1 MIQVGSL
8 VRSRNNNL
16 GIGKVTQISEQS
28 VVVEYFC
35 SLGKQIQNTLPLISL
50 SQVKIQRQ
58 TRCYI
63 KLENEDRWGIGR
75 IFAWDEDNDV
85 YQIDLPDKKTVLV
98 TEQEV
103 YVRCDLP
110 IEDPI
115 DILAMKGQETPYFH
129 ERRLALVNC
138 LMSQRAVSRG
148 MTGLLSANI
157 KLYPHQVEV
166 IRRVLEDP
174 IQRYLLADDEG
185 LGKTIEA
192 GAILRQYLLDEPQG
206 TALVVVPQY
215 LLEQWHQELENKFY
229 ISHFPDR
236 VKVVAVEDV
245 QKINRNA
252 DINFV
257 ILDQADKI
265 AAMAYSFDASQ
276 RQSFAIYKHIAH
288 KCDRLLL
295 LTGTPLLNHERDYLA
310 MLHLLDPD
318 IYRMDDL
325 TSFRTKVQN
334 RAAIGKILLSLE
346 NADSV
351 VLKDNLNQLQKLF
364 PKDTYLLNLA
374 DQRENLQTATDQD
387 KIIKAIRTHISD
399 THRLHRR
406 ILRNRAA
413 SVEDVIFERNITP
426 KAEYDLDERSIDIHE
441 LIEKW
446 RSVAPN
452 EKEYQRI
459 FLLLFLASG
468 TWLGLLEQVITAR
481 LKNVAGKEL
490 IQDFDEESIS
500 MLTDTPKFASEEEI
514 LESLLKIVR
523 QPSEDGDRI
532 ELLKT
537 VLLYHLSERFNLQ
550 SYRSNLSKLLEQ
562 VQRRITRPIPGDTLA
577 KIVIFT
583 SFPQVGAEI
592 VRCLRSSFGK
602 ATVATH
608 QVGQTRAE
616 VEKNLKQFKN
626 DPKCFILVCDSAA
639 EEGRSLQF
647 ADWMIHFDIPW
658 SPNRLEKRISRI
670 DSIYTTHKS
679 ELTVFAGADLE
690 DSPHDAW
697 YRLLKEGLTIFQ
709 QSITNFQSYLD
720 KKLPQLEA
728 KLFETGAN
736 GLVESIEQI
745 QGDIAAEKVKLNEQN
760 VLDEI
765 DILDEDATQYFT
777 ALDNYDAQYQEI
789 QRCVEGWICD
799 ALEFKQVYKTDFTGI
814 QRYQPTMRTLIP
826 VDELRTYFNT
836 FAETFGTFNRQL
848 ANQNSDINLYRIG
861 EEFLESLASYI
872 HWDDRGQAFALWRF
886 DKSWDNSQGKE
897 WFGFRFNYIIEANLT
912 YLKDDTK
919 YHILK
924 RRADGL
930 FPPIVESIFVDAV
943 EPMSV
948 VQNEELLII
957 LQRPYKGKGG
967 IQYRDY
973 NLAKTRL
980 SIIDSFVEANKWQ
993 DFCYQARQTSLEL
1006 LQERPDFLELCEK
1019 QAKIAEDKLNK
1030 RVEQLQLRLNQLLEN
1045 KERSN
1050 SELAEEIET
1059 ETDLIQLIV
1068 EGIRHPS
1075 IRLDS
1080 VGFIVVS
1087 GCPPTQSD
1095 EEGDIF

>member
-8 VRSRNNNL
+8 VRSRSNNL
-16 GIGKVTQISEQS
+16 GIGKVTQIAQQS

-35 SLGKQIQNTLPLISL
+35 SLGKQIEYTLPLISL

-63 KLENEDRWGIGR
+63 KLQNEDRWGIGR
-75 IFAWDEDNDV
+75 IFTWDEDNDL
-85 YQIDLPDKKTVLV
+85 YQVDLPDKKTVLV

-157 KLYPHQVEV
+157 KLYAHQVEV

-206 TALVVVPQY
+206 IALVVVPQY

-236 VKVVAVEDV
+236 VKVVAVEDL

-252 DINFV
+252 DINFL

-276 RQSFAIYKHIAH
+276 RQGFAIYKHIAH

-295 LTGTPLLNHERDYLA
+295 LSSTTLLNHERDYLA

-325 TSFRTKVQN
+325 PSFRAKVQN
-334 RAAIGKILLSLE
+334 RAPIGRILLSLE
-346 NADSV
+346 DADPLV
-351 VLKDNLNQLQKLF
+351 RKDNLNQLRTLF
-364 PKDTYLLNLA
+364 PKDAYLLDLA
-374 DQRENLQTATDQD
+374 DKLEIQTVTDQD
-387 KIIKAIRTHISD
+387 KIIRAIRTHISD

-406 ILRNRAA
+406 ILRNRPT
-413 SVEDVIFERNITP
+413 SVEDVIFDRNIIP

-446 RSVAPN
+446 RSVAPK
-452 EKEYQRI
+452 EKQYQRI

-481 LKNVAGKEL
+481 LKNVARKEL

-537 VLLYHLSERFNLQ
+537 VLLYHLSEGFNLQ

-562 VQRRITRPIPGDTLA
+562 VQRRITRPIPGDTLP
-577 KIVIFT
+577 KIVVFT

-592 VRCLRSSFGK
+592 IRCLRNSFGK
-602 ATVATH
+602 ATVATNH
-608 QVGQTRAE
+608 FGQTRSE

-626 DPKCFILVCDSAA
+626 DPKCFILVCDSAG

-647 ADWMIHFDIPW
+647 ADWIIHFDIPW

-670 DSIYTTHKS
+670 DSIYNTHKI

-697 YRLLKEGLTIFQ
+697 YQLLKEGLTIFHR
-709 QSITNFQSYLD
+709 SITSLQFYVD
-720 KKLPQLEA
+720 KKLPQIEA
-728 KLFETGAN
+728 KLFENGAN
-736 GLVESIEQI
+736 GLTESIEQI
-745 QGDIAAEKVKLNEQN
+745 QNEIATEKVKLSEQN

-765 DILDEDATQYFT
+765 DILDEDATEYFT
-777 ALDNYDAQYQEI
+777 ALDNYDAQHQEI

-799 ALEFKQVYKTDFTGI
+799 ALEFKQVYKTDFSGV
-814 QRYQPTMRTLIP
+814 QRYQPTMRTLVP

-836 FAETFGTFNRQL
+836 FTETFGTFNRKL
-848 ANQNSDINLYRIG
+848 ANENSEINLYRIG

-886 DKSWDNSQGKE
+886 DKSWDNSEGKE
-897 WFGFRFNYIIEANLT
+897 WFGFRFNYIIEADLT
-912 YLKDDTK
+912 YLKDDAK

-924 RRADGL
+924 RRVDGL
-930 FPPIVESIFVDAV
+930 FPPIIQSIFVDAV

-948 VQNEELLII
+948 VQNEELLTI
-957 LQRPYKGKGG
+957 LQGPYRGKGG
-967 IQYRDY
+967 SQYRDY
-973 NLAKTRL
+973 NLAKSRL
-980 SIIDSFVEANKWQ
+980 SIIDNFVEANKWQ

-1006 LQERPDFLELCEK
+1006 LQQRPDFIELCEK
-1019 QAKIAEDKLNK
+1019 QAIIAEQKLSK
-1030 RVEQLQLRLNQLLEN
+1030 HVEQLQLRLNQLVEN
-1045 KERSN
+1045 KERSD

-1059 ETDLIQLIV
+1059 ETDLIQVII

-1087 GCPPTQSD
+1087 GCPPTQS
-1095 EEGDIF
+1095 EEESDYL

>member
-35 SLGKQIQNTLPLISL
+35 SLGKQISNTLPLISL
-50 SQVKIQRQ
+50 SKVRIQRQ

-63 KLENEDRWGIGR
+63 KLDNEDRWGIGR
-75 IFAWDEDNDV
+75 IFTWDEDNDL
-85 YQIDLPDKKTVLV
+85 YQVDLPDKKTVLV

-148 MTGLLSANI
+148 MTGLISANI

-257 ILDQADKI
+257 IFDEAEKI

-276 RQSFAIYKHIAH
+276 RQRFAVYKHIAH

-295 LTGTPLLNHERDYLA
+295 LTATPLLNHERDYLA
-310 MLHLLDPD
+310 MLHLLEPD

-325 TSFRTKVQN
+325 ASFRAKVQN
-334 RAAIGKILLSLE
+334 RAAIGQILLSLE
-346 NADSV
+346 DADSV
-351 VLKDNLNQLQKLF
+351 VRKDNLSQLQKLF
-364 PKDTYLLNLA
+364 PKDAYLLNLA
-374 DQRENLQTATDQD
+374 DKLETQTASDQD
-387 KIIKAIRTHISD
+387 KLVREIRTHISD

-406 ILRNRAA
+406 ILRNRPA
-413 SVEDVIFERNITP
+413 SVEDVIWERNISP

-441 LIEKW
+441 SIEKW
-446 RSVAPN
+446 RSLAPN

-481 LKNVAGKEL
+481 LKKVARKEL
-490 IQDFDEESIS
+490 IQDFDDESIS
-500 MLTDTPKFASEEEI
+500 MLTDTPKFAGEEEI
-514 LESLLKIVR
+514 LESLLKIIR

-562 VQRRITRPIPGDTLA
+562 VQRRLTRPIPGDTLP
-577 KIVIFT
+577 KIVVFT

-602 ATVATH
+602 TTVATH
-608 QVGQTRAE
+608 QIGQNAE

-626 DPKCFILVCDSAA
+626 DSKCFILVCDSAG

-647 ADWMIHFDIPW
+647 ADWIIHFDIPW

-670 DSIYTTHKS
+670 DSIYTTQKI

-697 YRLLKEGLTIFQ
+697 YRLLKEGLAVFQ
-709 QSITNFQSYLD
+709 QSITSLQFYVD

-736 GLVESIEQI
+736 GLIESIEQI
-745 QGDIAAEKVKLNEQN
+745 QDEIAAEKVKVNEQN

-765 DILDEDATQYFT
+765 DILDEDAIQYFT
-777 ALDNYDAQYQEI
+777 ALDNYDAQYQQI

-799 ALEFKQVYKTDFTGI
+799 ALEFKQVYKTDFSGV
-814 QRYQPTMRTLIP
+814 QRYQPTMRTLVP

-836 FAETFGTFNRQL
+836 FAETFGTFNRKL
-848 ANQNSDINLYRIG
+848 ANENSDINLYRIG
-861 EEFLESLASYI
+861 EEFIESLASYI
-872 HWDDRGQAFALWRF
+872 NWDDRGQAFALWRF

-919 YHILK
+919 YQILK

-930 FPPIVESIFVDAV
+930 FPPKIESIFVDV
-943 EPMSV
+943 ERMSL
-948 VQNEELLII
+948 VQDEELLTI
-957 LQRPYKGKGG
+957 LQRPYKGKGST
-967 IQYRDY
+967 QHRDY
-973 NLAKTRL
+973 NLAKSRL
-980 SIIDSFVEANKWQ
+980 SIIDNFVEANKWQ

-1006 LQERPDFLELCEK
+1006 LQQRPDFVELCEK
-1019 QAKIAEDKLNK
+1019 QATIAEHKLSK
-1030 RVEQLQLRLNQLLEN
+1030 RVEQLQLRLNQLVEN

-1050 SELAEEIET
+1050 SELEEEIET
-1059 ETDLIQLIV
+1059 ETDLIQLII

-1087 GCPPTQSD
+1087 GCPPTQVEEESD
-1095 EEGDIF
+1095 NS

>member
-50 SQVKIQRQ
+50 SQVRIQRQ

-75 IFAWDEDNDV
+75 IFTWDEDNDL
-85 YQIDLPDKKTVLV
+85 YQVDLPDKKTVLV

-192 GAILRQYLLDEPQG
+192 GAILRQYLLDESQG
-206 TALVVVPQY
+206 TALVVVPKY

-257 ILDQADKI
+257 IFDEADKI

-276 RQSFAIYKHIAH
+276 RQRFAVYKHIAH

-295 LTGTPLLNHERDYLA
+295 LTATPLLNHERDYLA
-310 MLHLLDPD
+310 MLHLLEPD

-325 TSFRTKVQN
+325 ALFRAKVQN

-346 NADSV
+346 DADSV
-351 VLKDNLNQLQKLF
+351 VLKDNLNQLRTLF
-364 PKDTYLLNLA
+364 PKDAYLLDLA
-374 DQRENLQTATDQD
+374 DKLETKTATDQD
-387 KIIKAIRTHISD
+387 KIIREIRTHISD

-406 ILRNRAA
+406 ILRNRPA
-413 SVEDVIFERNITP
+413 SVEDVIWERNISP

-441 LIEKW
+441 SIEKW
-446 RSVAPN
+446 RSLAPN

-481 LKNVAGKEL
+481 LKNVARKEL
-490 IQDFDEESIS
+490 IQDFDEESINT
-500 MLTDTPKFASEEEI
+500 LTDTPKFAGEEEI

-562 VQRRITRPIPGDTLA
+562 VQRRITRPIPGDTLP
-577 KIVIFT
+577 KIVVFT

-592 VRCLRSSFGK
+592 VRCLRNSFGK
-602 ATVATH
+602 AIATH
-608 QVGQTRAE
+608 QLGQTSAE

-626 DPKCFILVCDSAA
+626 DSKCFILVCDSAG

-647 ADWMIHFDIPW
+647 ADWIIHFDIPW

-670 DSIYTTHKS
+670 DSIYNTQKI

-697 YRLLKEGLTIFQ
+697 YRLLKEGLAVFHR
-709 QSITNFQSYLD
+709 SITSLEFYVD

-736 GLVESIEQI
+736 GLIEILQQI
-745 QGDIAAEKVKLNEQN
+745 QDEIAAEKIKLSQQN

-765 DILDEDATQYFT
+765 DIFDEDAIQYFT

-789 QRCVEGWICD
+789 QRSVEQWICD

-814 QRYQPTMRTLIP
+814 QRYQPTMRTLVP

-836 FAETFGTFNRQL
+836 FAETFGTFNRKL

-861 EEFLESLASYI
+861 EEFIESLASYI

-886 DKSWDNSQGKE
+886 DKSWDNSEGKE

-919 YHILK
+919 YQILK

-930 FPPIVESIFVDAV
+930 FPPLIESIFVDV
-943 EPMSV
+943 ERMSV
-948 VQNEELLII
+948 VQDEELLTI

-967 IQYRDY
+967 TQYRDY
-973 NLAKTRL
+973 NLAKSRL

-993 DFCYQARQTSLEL
+993 YFCYQARQTSLEL
-1006 LQERPDFLELCEK
+1006 LEQRPDFVKLCEK
-1019 QAKIAEDKLNK
+1019 QATIAEQKLNK
-1030 RVEQLQLRLNQLLEN
+1030 RVEQLELRLNQLVEN
-1045 KERSN
+1045 KERSD

-1059 ETDLIQLIV
+1059 ETDLIQLIT

-1087 GCPPTQSD
+1087 GHPPTQSE
-1095 EEGDIF
+1095 EEGDNS

>member
-50 SQVKIQRQ
+50 SQVRIQRQ

-63 KLENEDRWGIGR
+63 KLDNEDRWGIGR
-75 IFAWDEDNDV
+75 IFTWDEDNDL
-85 YQIDLPDKKTVLV
+85 YQVDLPDKKTVLV

-257 ILDQADKI
+257 IFDEADKI

-276 RQSFAIYKHIAH
+276 RQRFAVYKHIAH

-295 LTGTPLLNHERDYLA
+295 LTATPLLNHERDYLA

-325 TSFRTKVQN
+325 QAFRAKVQN

-346 NADSV
+346 DADP
-351 VLKDNLNQLQKLF
+351 LWKDNLNQLCTLF
-364 PKDTYLLNLA
+364 PKDAYLLDLA
-374 DQRENLQTATDQD
+374 DKLETQTATDQD
-387 KIIKAIRTHISD
+387 KILREIRTHISD

-406 ILRNRAA
+406 ILRNRPA
-413 SVEDVIFERNITP
+413 SVEDVIWERNISP

-441 LIEKW
+441 SIEKW
-446 RSVAPN
+446 RSLAPN

-481 LKNVAGKEL
+481 LKNVARKEL
-490 IQDFDEESIS
+490 IQDFDEETINT
-500 MLTDTPKFASEEEI
+500 LTDTPKFAGEEEI

-537 VLLYHLSERFNLQ
+537 VLLYHISERFNLQ

-562 VQRRITRPIPGDTLA
+562 VQRRITRPIPGDTLP
-577 KIVIFT
+577 KIVVFT

-592 VRCLRSSFGK
+592 VGCLRSSFGK
-602 ATVATH
+602 ITVATH
-608 QVGQTRAE
+608 QIGQTHAE
-616 VEKNLKQFKN
+616 IEKNLKQFKN
-626 DPKCFILVCDSAA
+626 DPKCFILVCDSAG

-647 ADWMIHFDIPW
+647 ADWIIHFDIPW

-670 DSIYTTHKS
+670 DSIYNTHKI

-697 YRLLKEGLTIFQ
+697 FRLLKEGLTVFQ
-709 QSITNFQSYLD
+709 RSITSLQFYVD

-728 KLFETGAN
+728 KLFENGAN
-736 GLVESIEQI
+736 GLIEILEQI
-745 QGDIAAEKVKLNEQN
+745 QDEIAAEKIKLSQQN

-765 DILDEDATQYFT
+765 DILDEDAIQYFT
-777 ALDNYDAQYQEI
+777 ALDNYDAQYQQI
-789 QRCVEGWICD
+789 QRCVEQWICD

-814 QRYQPTMRTLIP
+814 QRYQPTMRTLVP

-836 FAETFGTFNRQL
+836 FAETFGTFNRKL
-848 ANQNSDINLYRIG
+848 ANENSDINLYRIG
-861 EEFLESLASYI
+861 EEFIESLASYI

-886 DKSWDNSQGKE
+886 DKSWDNSEGKE

-912 YLKDDTK
+912 YLKEDTK
-919 YHILK
+919 YQILK

-930 FPPIVESIFVDAV
+930 FLPRIESIFVDV
-943 EPMSV
+943 ERMSL
-948 VQNEELLII
+948 VQDEELLTI

-967 IQYRDY
+967 TQYRDY
-973 NLAKTRL
+973 NLAKSRL
-980 SIIDSFVEANKWQ
+980 SIIDNFVEANNWQ

-1006 LQERPDFLELCEK
+1006 LEQRPDFVKLCEK
-1019 QAKIAEDKLNK
+1019 QATIAEDKLNK
-1030 RVEQLQLRLNQLLEN
+1030 RVEQLQLRLNQLVEN

-1050 SELAEEIET
+1050 SELEEEIET
-1059 ETDLIQLIV
+1059 ETDLIQLII

-1087 GCPPTQSD
+1087 GHPPTQS
-1095 EEGDIF
+1095 EEESDNS

>member
-16 GIGKVTQISEQS
+16 GIGKVTQIAEQS
-28 VVVEYFC
+28 AIVEYFC
-35 SLGKQIQNTLPLISL
+35 SLGKQIQNTLPLNAL
-50 SQVKIQRQ
+50 SKVTIQRQ

-75 IFAWDEDNDV
+75 IFTWDEDNNL

-98 TEQEV
+98 TEQDV

-129 ERRLALVNC
+129 ERRLALVNG

-148 MTGLLSANI
+148 MTGLISANI
-157 KLYPHQVEV
+157 KLYPHQVEI
-166 IRRVLEDP
+166 IRRVLENP

-206 TALVVVPQY
+206 IALVIVPQY

-252 DINFV
+252 DINFL
-257 ILDQADKI
+257 ILDQAEKI

-276 RQSFAIYKHIAH
+276 RQHFAIYKHIAH

-295 LTGTPLLNHERDYLA
+295 LTGSPLLNHERDYLA

-318 IYRMDDL
+318 IHRMDDL
-325 TSFRTKVQN
+325 QRFRAKVQN

-346 NADSV
+346 NADPV
-351 VLKDNLNQLQKLF
+351 VVKDNLNQLRTLF
-364 PKDTYLLNLA
+364 PKDTYLLDLA
-374 DQRENLQTATDQD
+374 DQLEIQTDSD
-387 KIIKAIRTHISD
+387 SEKIIRAIRTHISD

-406 ILRNRAA
+406 ILRNRPT
-413 SVEDVIFERNITP
+413 SIEDVIFDRNITP

-446 RSVAPN
+446 RSLAPK

-481 LKNVAGKEL
+481 LKSVARKEL
-490 IQDFDEESIS
+490 IQDFDDESIS
-500 MLTDTPKFASEEEI
+500 MLTDTPKLAGEEEI

-562 VQRRITRPIPGDTLA
+562 VQRRITRPIPGDTLP
-577 KIVIFT
+577 KIVLFT
-583 SFPQVGAEI
+583 SFAQVGAEI

-608 QVGQTRAE
+608 QIGQTRAE

-626 DPKCFILVCDSAA
+626 DPNCFIFVCDSTG

-647 ADWMIHFDIPW
+647 ADRMIHFDIPW
-658 SPNRLEKRISRI
+658 SPNCLEKRISRI
-670 DSIYTTHKS
+670 DSIYSTQKI
-679 ELTVFAGADLE
+679 ELTVFAGPDLE

-697 YRLLKEGLTIFQ
+697 YRLLKEGLAIFQ
-709 QSITNFQSYLD
+709 RSITSLQFYVD

-728 KLFETGAN
+728 NLFENGAN

-745 QGDIAAEKVKLNEQN
+745 QNEIAAEKVKLNEQN

-765 DILDEDATQYFT
+765 DILDEDAAQYFT
-777 ALDNYDAQYQEI
+777 ALDNYDAQHQEI
-789 QRCVEGWICD
+789 QRSVEGWICD
-799 ALEFKQVYKTDFTGI
+799 ALEFKQVYKTDFSGI
-814 QRYQPTMRTLIP
+814 QRYQPTMRTLVP

-886 DKSWDNSQGKE
+886 DKSWNPSEGKE
-897 WFGFRFNYIIEANLT
+897 WFGFRFNYVIEANLT

-919 YHILK
+919 YQIIK

-948 VQNEELLII
+948 VQDEELLTI
-957 LQRPYKGKGG
+957 LHRPYRGKGSA
-967 IQYRDY
+967 QYRDY
-973 NLAKTRL
+973 NLAKSRL
-980 SIIDSFVEANKWQ
+980 SIIDSFVESNKWQ
-993 DFCYQARQTSLEL
+993 DFCYQARQSSLEL
-1006 LQERPDFLELCEK
+1006 LEQRPDFLKLCEK
-1019 QAKIAEDKLNK
+1019 QATIAEQKLNK
-1030 RVEQLQLRLNQLLEN
+1030 RVEQLQLRLNQLVEN
-1045 KERSN
+1045 EERSD
-1050 SELAEEIET
+1050 SELEEEIET
-1059 ETDLIQLIV
+1059 ETDLIQLII

-1080 VGFIVVS
+1080 VGFIVIS
-1087 GCPPTQSD
+1087 GRPPTQSE
-1095 EEGDIF
+1095 EEGDHS